1 LLTRRELRNLD
12 VKLVLRGIEASGGNQ
27 MRVAKAVFVL
37 ILFQAFFSAGTA
49 GAQQQNPQKTL
60 PARGSQNFQAWL
72 TKEVH
77 HELALVPWYTV
88 FDNLEYRVEGNNVT
102 LLGQVVRPS
111 VKSDAESAV
120 KSIEGIGTVDDQ
132 IEVLPPSPMD
142 DQTRLAEYHAIYS
155 EPSLQRYG
163 LGSMQSIHII
173 VKNGHV
179 TLVGTVANAA
189 DKNVANIRAN
199 GVADV
204 FSVQNDLQVQAGS

>member
-1 LLTRRELRNLD
+1 LLTRHELRKLD
-12 VKLVLRGIEASGGNQ
+12 VKLGLRGIEASGGNQ

-37 ILFQAFFSAGTA
+37 ILFQAFLSTGIA
-49 GAQQQNPQKTL
+49 GAQQQNAQKTP
-60 PARGSQNFQAWL
+60 PARGSQNYQAWL

-163 LGSMQSIHII
+163 LGSMQPIHII
-173 VKNGHV
+173 VKNGNV

>member
-1 LLTRRELRNLD
+1 
-12 VKLVLRGIEASGGNQ
+12 
-27 MRVAKAVFVL
+27 MRVARIIVVLVL
-37 ILFQAFFSAGTA
+37 IFCTA
-49 GAQQQNPQKTL
+49 GIASAQQQNQKQ
-60 PARGSQNFQAWL
+60 PPPRGSQNYQAWL

-111 VKSDAESAV
+111 VKSDAEAAV

-132 IEVLPPSPMD
+132 IEVLPVSPMD

-179 TLVGTVANAA
+179 TLVGMVANAA
-189 DKNVANIRAN
+189 DKNVAGIRAN
-199 GVADV
+199 SVPNV
-204 FSVQNDLQVQAGS
+204 FSVQNDLQVQPGS

>member
-1 LLTRRELRNLD
+1 
-12 VKLVLRGIEASGGNQ
+12 
-27 MRVAKAVFVL
+27 MRVARAIFVL
-37 ILFQAFFSAGTA
+37 ILFQTLCSTGIVS
-49 GAQQQNPQKTL
+49 AQQQNSQKT
-60 PARGSQNFQAWL
+60 PPTRGSQNYQAWL

-88 FDNLEYRVEGNNVT
+88 FDNLEYRVDGNNVT

-120 KSIEGIGTVDDQ
+120 KSIEGIGTVDDH

-163 LGSMQSIHII
+163 LGSMQSIHIV

>member
-1 LLTRRELRNLD
+1 LLTRHELRKLD
-12 VKLVLRGIEASGGNQ
+12 VKLDLRGIEASGGNQ

-37 ILFQAFFSAGTA
+37 ILFQAFLSTGIA
-49 GAQQQNPQKTL
+49 GAQQQNAQKTP
-60 PARGSQNFQAWL
+60 PARGSQNYQAWL

-173 VKNGHV
+173 VKNGNV